1 MAGRLAA
8 ASANPALAAL
18 AEHPP
23 QTFREA
29 LQLAYL
35 YHELQ
40 EMENGYSVRSM
51 GRFDQLYHGFY
62 ANDLKAGRLTRD
74 QAKEL
79 LKYFWVK
86 FFARTQGETFS

>member
-1 MAGRLAA
+1 MG
-8 ASANPALAAL
+8 AL
-18 AEHPP
+18 AERPP
-23 QTFREA
+23 GTFHEA

-40 EMENGYSVRSM
+40 DMENGYSVRSM
-51 GRFDQLYHGFY
+51 GRFDKLYNRFLV
-62 ANDLKAGRLTRD
+62 ADLEAGRISRD

-86 FFARTQGETFS
+86 FFAKTQGRMYGKPFLFGPRGQ